1 MLPLTPAAQAAVDRI
16 RARRAIEQHRA
27 RVEEARTRQAVQD
40 TVDRIRADSRAAAVI
55 RHLTDRPDQTTRQ
68 VADAIGASSAVAYV
82 TLRRL
87 QDRGAV
93 TNTTPDGPG
102 HPAHWTITTQEDAP

>member
-1 MLPLTPAAQAAVDRI
+1 MLPLTPAAQDAVDRI
-16 RARRAIEQHRA
+16 RARRAIEQHQA

-40 TVDRIRADSRAAAVI
+40 TVDRIRADSCARAVI
-55 RHLTDRPDQTTRQ
+55 RHLTDHPDATTRQ

-87 QDRGAV
+87 HAQGRV
-93 TNTTPDGPG
+93 TRHPG
-102 HPAHWTITTQEDAP
+102 GRWAAAREDAA